1 MKTKKIKQRVNDY
14 IHKHDICCEN
24 PPDPYGMIS
33 RRLVIDQLFRLYDE
47 MSEHRKDTVM
57 LNYLSREILWLMGGL
72 NDMKTKE
79 DRQMYLSIH
88 RKMYKKGIPDKEEI
102 VTVLHEIPLY
112 YLMTLLGYAHY
123 LHEQVLSDKLP

>member
-1 MKTKKIKQRVNDY
+1 MKTKKIKYRVNDF

-24 PPDPYGMIS
+24 DQYALIS
-33 RRLVIDQLFRLYDE
+33 RRIVIDQLFRLYHE
-47 MSEHRKDTVM
+47 MAEHRKDTDTVM
-57 LNYLSREILWLMGGL
+57 LMYLSREILWLMGGL
-72 NDMKTKE
+72 KDMKTEE

-88 RKMYKKGIPDKEEI
+88 RKMYRKRIPDKEGI

-123 LHEQVLSDKLP
+123 LHKQVLSDRLP